1 MHFEVQVR
9 ASAAASTTHFSDD
22 LTLLDTL
29 TWTHQDTVVVSIER
43 QAAIGVLDFN
53 QVAVASGVPTC
64 RDHYPRCCGQNRRSY
79 RPSDVNATVHTAPA
93 PAITRRKDTPCG
105 PNVTREAIAASRQK
119 LIRVEARQFGG
130 DSCFEQRGK
139 ERLVV
144 FGTEG
149 GDSDFI
155 RLRLLGLER
164 RCRRQGGRQ
173 RSR

>member
-64 RDHYPRCCGQNRRSY
+64 RERPKAMKRQRR
-79 RPSDVNATVHTAPA
+79 V
-93 PAITRRKDTPCG
+93 IWL
-105 PNVTREAIAASRQK
+105 RQQGW
-119 LIRVEARQFGG
+119 L
-130 DSCFEQRGK
+130 RG
-139 ERLVV
+139 RY
-144 FGTEG
+144 FGT
-149 GDSDFI
+149 
-155 RLRLLGLER
+155 L
-164 RCRRQGGRQ
+164 QPKK
-173 RSR
+173 RS